1 MKKQKKSHGFYMQ
14 ILIILLGSFITAIS
28 INAFIIPHKLLSG
41 GASGLALILQYTTKI
56 SSGYWVMIIN
66 IPIFIAGY
74 ILLDRKFILRSFIGM
89 MALSTFLVLTKNV
102 ATYVAVDDILLSTVF
117 GAVLG
122 GIGTGLI
129 FKDGSSQGGGD
140 IVAIII
146 RKKKGIKIPTICLTI
161 DIIVVILGTLV
172 TNLSIG
178 MYTMILMYIK
188 SKVVEK
194 VINIFDKKHIL
205 MIVTKKE
212 DEMAKAILNKLGRG
226 VTFLYGEGAYTH
238 EKKRMLYCIVNE
250 RELNEM
256 KNMIENLDEGAL
268 ISIYETYD
276 VQGNGFLKAA
286 L

>member
-256 KNMIENLDEGAL
+256 KNMIENIDEGAL

>member
-89 MALSTFLVLTKNV
+89 VSLSTFLVLTKNV
-102 ATYVAVDDILLSTVF
+102 AAYVAVDDILLSTVF

-122 GIGTGLI
+122 GIGAGLI

-256 KNMIENLDEGAL
+256 KNMIENIDEGAL

>member
-66 IPIFIAGY
+66 IPIFITGY

-89 MALSTFLVLTKNV
+89 MSLSTFLVLTKNI
-102 ATYVAVDDILLSTVF
+102 ASYVAVDDILLSTVF

-122 GIGTGLI
+122 GIGAGLI

-256 KNMIENLDEGAL
+256 KNMIENIDEGAL

>member
-89 MALSTFLVLTKNV
+89 MSLSTFLVLTKNI
-102 ATYVAVDDILLSTVF
+102 ASYVAVDDILLSTVF

-122 GIGTGLI
+122 GIGAGLI

-256 KNMIENLDEGAL
+256 KNMIENIDEGAL

>member
-89 MALSTFLVLTKNV
+89 MSLSTFLVLTKDI
-102 ATYVAVDDILLSTVF
+102 ASYIAVDDILLSTVF
-117 GAVLG
+117 GAVIG
-122 GIGTGLI
+122 GIGVGLI

-161 DIIVVILGTLV
+161 DIIVVILGTLI

-250 RELNEM
+250 RELNDM
-256 KNMIENLDEGAL
+256 KHMIEDIDERAL

>member
-129 FKDGSSQGGGD
+129 FKDGPSQGGGD

-226 VTFLYGEGAYTH
+226 VTFLYREGAYTH

-256 KNMIENLDEGAL
+256 KNMIENIDEGAL